1 MLKNTTYDIYSASGR
16 STFSQ
21 GLVADAAFQTEY
33 IISTIL
39 FYTNIKIYTD
49 GWHETNI
56 CDWVSSSDRD
66 LKSLALN
73 IVK

>member
-1 MLKNTTYDIYSASGR
+1 MALPLVPTRWPTGVLLIKDNICISMLKNTTYDIYSASGR

-49 GWHETNI
+49 G
-56 CDWVSSSDRD
+56 
-66 LKSLALN
+66 
-73 IVK
+73 